1 MPTTARKARK
11 RRRQAALAIAS
22 NPRLSNGRR
31 ALAAAEAE
39 ELRFQHPTKGPSTR
53 RVPGLSAM
61 DERRLYRRIR
71 RFFGRG

>member
-11 RRRQAALAIAS
+11 LRRQAALAIAG
-22 NPRLSNGRR
+22 NPQYSNGRR

-39 ELRFQHPTKGPSTR
+39 THRFQHPAKGPSTR
-53 RVPGLSAM
+53 RVRELSAA